1 MLRAEQDTRASWVQR
16 HESEVAAHQR
26 TGAELLQTK
35 SQLKDERLN
44 VQAGEVKLGSVQKQV
59 QMLQEQAV
67 KNQHALNEA
76 ATRCEQVERDLA
88 TQKEIMTQIETQKR
102 EYIQRL
108 KAELETV
115 ESKWQSQLTTSD
127 MAAEDHRSQAFDL
140 LFQLMTARR
149 ETKDAQEHTE
159 QATEKAKAFEARLE
173 TVQGDYAQLQLQLT
187 ASQEKLAESEEN

>member
-1 MLRAEQDTRASWVQR
+1 MLKAEQDTRAQWVQR

-35 SQLKDERLN
+35 SQLKDEQLN
-44 VQAGEVKLGSVQKQV
+44 VKAGEVKLATVQKQV

-76 ATRCEQVERDLA
+76 ATRCEQFERDLA
-88 TQKEIMTQIETQKR
+88 TQKEIMAQIENQKR

-115 ESKWQSQLTTSD
+115 ESKWQSQLITSD
-127 MAAEDHRSQAFDL
+127 MTAEDYRSQALDL
-140 LFQLMTARR
+140 LYQLMAARS
-149 ETKDAQEHTE
+149 ETRDAQENTE
-159 QATEKAKAFEARLE
+159 
-173 TVQGDYAQLQLQLT
+173 
-187 ASQEKLAESEEN
+187 